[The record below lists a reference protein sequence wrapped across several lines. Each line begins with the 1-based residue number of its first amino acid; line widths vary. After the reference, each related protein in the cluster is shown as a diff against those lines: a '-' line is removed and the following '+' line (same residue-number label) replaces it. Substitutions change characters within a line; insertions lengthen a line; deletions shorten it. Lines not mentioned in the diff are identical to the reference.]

1 MANLTIQYIY
11 LSLLQ
16 HIISDETTRL
26 FNTDI
31 PKITIPVR
39 PGRSIASLIEVAAM
53 NHRLKVMGYN
63 AAEAFTNQ
71 LNQFIQSKSNH

>member
-1 MANLTIQYIY
+1 MIELEDWNNEKIY
-11 LSLLQ
+11 NRIGL
-16 HIISDETTRL
+16 SDETTRL

-31 PKITIPVR
+31 TKITIPVR

-71 LNQFIQSKSNH
+71 LNSYIQNKNNQ